1 MKTVSII
8 GVLLFSF
15 SGSLFSQESSMPSA
29 KAQAVQEVLKKHIE
43 LGIPGLAITVYSAQ
57 TGFWSHTEGWANLEN
72 KTPLTSEHLFYLQST
87 SKTYMAVAILKLY
100 EMGKLD
106 LDDMISRYL
115 PPERAKSISG
125 SNKISIRML
134 LNHTSGLP
142 EYNSDPILV
151 SRILHHPLETLS
163 VWELL
168 QPVLNKELEF
178 EPGSRYRYRNTN
190 YTLLSLIADT
200 LTGDHVAF
208 VQKEIIET
216 LGLTGTRYLTRA
228 NYQEPIPLVDAY
240 WDVLLESKPTNVS
253 GIQRANVA
261 SMKGDD
267 GLVASTLDAVRF
279 MKGLVEGKLLKPETL
294 ALMQQWVHDEEG
306 KKKYGLGLAYYDLD
320 MTYAIGHSGGGI
332 GAGCVLLYL
341 PELQAIVF
349 VATNFNTMME
359 SPIRKKAEQLEM
371 EILLALFSE

>member
-1 MKTVSII
+1 
-8 GVLLFSF
+8 
-15 SGSLFSQESSMPSA
+15 MPPA
-29 KAQAVQEVLKKHIE
+29 KASAVSDILKKHTE
-43 LGIPGLAITVYSAQ
+43 MGIPGLAIAVYSKE
-57 TGFWSHTEGWANLEN
+57 TGFWSHAVGRANIEN

-100 EMGKLD
+100 EIGKLD
-106 LDDMISRYL
+106 LDDPVSKYL
-115 PPERAKSISG
+115 DPEKAKSIPGSG
-125 SNKISIRML
+125 KISIRML

-168 QPVLNKELEF
+168 QPIQNKKLEF
-178 EPGSRYRYRNTN
+178 EPGSKYRYRNTN
-190 YTLLSLIADT
+190 YALLSLIADSV
-200 LTGDHVAF
+200 TGDHVAF

-216 LGLTGTRYLTRA
+216 LGLTATLYLTRT
-228 NYQEPIPLVDAY
+228 NYQDPITLVDAY
-240 WDVLLESKPTNVS
+240 WDVLLEAKPTNVS
-253 GIQRANVA
+253 GLQRANVA

-267 GLVASTLDAVRF
+267 GLVASTTDAVRF

-294 ALMQQWVHDEEG
+294 ELMQQWVHDEEG
-306 KKKYGLGLAYYDLD
+306 KRKYGLGLAYYDLD

-349 VATNFNTMME
+349 MATNFNTMME

-371 EILLALFSE
+371 EVLLALFSE